1 MDDDR
6 RDPATGA
13 LEQALTRQEG
23 SSGETFLTTTL
34 GLRKEARRASCA
46 LTNPT
51 KGMNVNR
58 ISTFCAIG
66 ALAIAG
72 GALAGCGGGSATG
85 ATTTSS
91 ATTATQSVAA
101 KSAPSVVI
109 ATYKTPEDGTLISG
123 ANNRT
128 LYVLTADEK
137 STSAHEKLSTCNGGC
152 AAVWPPVLASGT
164 PAVAGKANASL
175 IGLTT
180 RSDGTKQVTYNG
192 LPLYYYVADTKAGQ
206 ATGNHLKDGFGLWVG
221 ILASGKL
228 APDGSS

>member
-1 MDDDR
+1 MRSDDPR
-6 RDPATGA
+6 PR
-13 LEQALTRQEG
+13 ER
-23 SSGETFLTTTL
+23 
-34 GLRKEARRASCA
+34 
-46 LTNPT
+46 
-51 KGMNVNR
+51 NVNR
-58 ISTFCAIG
+58 ISTLGAIG

-85 ATTTSS
+85 ATVQSS
-91 ATTATQSVAA
+91 AVTTVQGAT
-101 KSAPSVVI
+101 KSAPSLTI

-137 STSAHEKLSTCNGGC
+137 SSSAHEKLSTCYGGC

-175 IGLTT
+175 LGLTT
-180 RSDGTKQVTYNG
+180 RRDGTKQVTYNG
-192 LPLYYYVADTKAGQ
+192 LPLYYYVADAKAGQ

-221 ILASGKL
+221 MIASGKL

>member
-1 MDDDR
+1 MVV
-6 RDPATGA
+6 
-13 LEQALTRQEG
+13 
-23 SSGETFLTTTL
+23 GETFLTTTL

-58 ISTFCAIG
+58 ISTMCAIG
-66 ALAIAG
+66 ALAIAA
-72 GALAGCGGGSATG
+72 GALAGCGGGASATG
-85 ATTTSS
+85 TTATSS
-91 ATTATQSVAA
+91 VATATQSVAA

-137 STSAHEKLSTCNGGC
+137 STSAHEKLSTCYGGC

-164 PAVAGKANASL
+164 PAGAGKANASL
-175 IGLTT
+175 LGLTT
-180 RSDGTKQVTYNG
+180 RRDGTKQVTYNG
-192 LPLYYYVADTKAGQ
+192 LPLYYYAADTKAGQ
-206 ATGNHLKDGFGLWVG
+206 ATGNHLKDGFGFWVG
-221 ILASGKL
+221 MLASGKL